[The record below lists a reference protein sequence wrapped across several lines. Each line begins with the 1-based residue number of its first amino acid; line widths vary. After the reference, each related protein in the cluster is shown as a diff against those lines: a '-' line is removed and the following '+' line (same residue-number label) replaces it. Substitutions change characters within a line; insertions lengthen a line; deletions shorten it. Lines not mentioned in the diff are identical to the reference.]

1 MGGKKQVKKI
11 IEMLKTK
18 RNIHYIIIIIIGL
31 LISIPF
37 IWLQIRDTQDG
48 WLHVLR
54 VIGLN
59 YSLSESSFPFLVA
72 PYYCCDWGYAMLA
85 FYQTIV
91 TYIPFVLGFI
101 SGSFVIGIKLFAV
114 LTTILSGIFMY
125 NFVNEITKK
134 KAIALFSAI
143 FYMCFPYKLEVIY
156 HRFAIG
162 EFTALAFIPLVFQ
175 GLYNLL
181 HGDKSRHY
189 YIAIGAT
196 GLMLSHSISTEYTAI
211 FCLIYIL
218 FNIKLFFNKDVIKKC
233 VVNVVFILL
242 MSSMFILPMLE
253 FETSAR
259 YAIFEPDIMRTRTE
273 HLAFYSIEPW
283 QFLKDK
289 QEDDG
294 ISFILG
300 IPFIVAIMLGLF
312 AYKKIPKKFKDYYII
327 SIFLGVLSMLMCTT
341 LFPWKIFP
349 DFMGTLQYPWR
360 LLGFAYFF
368 LIPVCSINVYYTLQY
383 LKNKN
388 VRYLIYTI
396 AIIILLVFTAKELSI
411 YKSEDKTLDE
421 KYSNIIEENPRIS
434 YFSINREY
442 LPEKAVKEQRGYL
455 QTRNN
460 ETCIVSGKAEIVNE
474 NKDALHL
481 EIEIKN
487 ANKNTELELPYL
499 YYPGY
504 TVILQYNN
512 KEINLDT
519 VESDYGFVKITIPED
534 VSEGKITVDYTA
546 TLLDKLAYIISGV
559 SLLGFVAYIVV
570 FRKKIKT
577 QKNNDTNS

>member
-1 MGGKKQVKKI
+1 MKKI
-11 IEMLKTK
+11 IELLKTK
-18 RNIHYIIIIIIGL
+18 RSLHYIIIIIIGL

-54 VIGLN
+54 VTGLS

-91 TYIPFVLGFI
+91 TYVPFILGFI
-101 SGSFVIGIKLFAV
+101 SGSFVLGVKLFAV
-114 LTTILSGIFMY
+114 LATILSGIFMY
-125 NFVNEITKK
+125 NLVNEITKN
-134 KAIALFSAI
+134 KAISLFAGI

-181 HGDKSRHY
+181 HGDRSKHY

-218 FNIKLFFNKDVIKKC
+218 FNIKLFWNKDVIKKC

-242 MSSMFILPMLE
+242 MSSMFILPLLE

-259 YAIFEPDIMRTRTE
+259 YSIFEPDIMRTRTE
-273 HLAFYSIEPW
+273 HLAYYSIEPW

-289 QEDDG
+289 QEEDG

-300 IPFIVAIMLGLF
+300 IPFIVSIMLGLF
-312 AYKKIPKKFKDYYII
+312 AYRKIPKEYKDYYII
-327 SIFLGVLSMLMCTT
+327 SIFLGFLAMFMCTT
-341 LFPWKIFP
+341 LFPWRVFP

-368 LIPVCSINVYYTLQY
+368 LIPVCAINVYYTLQY

-388 VRYLIYTI
+388 VRYALYVVSLLIVL
-396 AIIILLVFTAKELSI
+396 AFTAKELSV
-411 YKSEDKTLDE
+411 YKSEDRTLDD
-421 KYSNIIEENPRIS
+421 KRINSVLQNPRIH
-434 YFSINREY
+434 YYSINREY
-442 LPEKAVKEQRGYL
+442 LPFNALKEQEGYL
-455 QTRNN
+455 KTRSN
-460 ETCIVSGKAEIVNE
+460 ETYIVSGEAEIVSE

-481 EIEIKN
+481 ELSIKN
-487 ANKNTELELPYL
+487 ASKNTELELPYL

-504 TVILQYNN
+504 TVVLQYDN
-512 KEINLDT
+512 KEINLET
-519 VESDYGFVKITIPED
+519 VESDYGFVKVVIPEN
-534 VSEGKITVDYTA
+534 VAEGKITVDYTA
-546 TLLDKLAYIISGV
+546 TLLDKAAYIVSGI
-559 SLLGFVAYIVV
+559 SLLGFIVYIIV
-570 FRKKIKT
+570 FRKKIKI
-577 QKNNDTNS
+577 QKSQTNNDMNS

>member
-1 MGGKKQVKKI
+1 MKKI
-11 IEMLKTK
+11 IEILRTK
-18 RNIHYIIIIIIGL
+18 KSVHYIIIIVIGL

-54 VIGLN
+54 VQGVN
-59 YSLSESSFPFLVA
+59 YSLAESSFPFLVA
-72 PYYCCDWGYAMLA
+72 PYYCCDWGYAMVA

-91 TYIPFVLGFI
+91 TYVPYLLGLI
-101 SGSFVIGIKLFAV
+101 SGSVIWGIKLFAV

-125 NFVNEITKK
+125 NFVNEVTKK
-134 KAIALFSAI
+134 KAIALFAAI

-181 HGDKSRHY
+181 HGDRNKHY

-196 GLMLSHSISTEYTAI
+196 VLMLSHSISTEYTAI
-211 FCLIYIL
+211 FSAVYIL

-233 VVNVVFILL
+233 VINVAFILL
-242 MSSMFILPMLE
+242 MSSMFILPVIE
-253 FETSAR
+253 FETSAH
-259 YAIFEPDIMRTRTE
+259 YAIFDPDIMRTTTD
-273 HLAFYSIEPW
+273 HLAYYSIEPW

-289 QEDDG
+289 QEENP
-294 ISFILG
+294 ISFVVG
-300 IPFIVAIMLGLF
+300 IPFIITLMLGLF
-312 AYKKIPKKFKDYYII
+312 AYKKIPKNLKNFYII
-327 SIFLGVLSMLMCTT
+327 NIIFGIVAMWMCTT
-341 LFPWKIFP
+341 LFPWRIFP

-368 LIPVCSINVYYTLQY
+368 LIPVCAINLYYTLQY

-388 VRYLIYTI
+388 VRYTIY
-396 AIIILLVFTAKELSI
+396 AIVVLILLAFTAKELSV
-411 YKSEDKTLDE
+411 YKSEDTSLDE
-421 KYSNIIEENPRIS
+421 KYLDIVLENPRIH

-442 LPEKAVKEQRGYL
+442 LPEKAINEQRGYL
-455 QTRNN
+455 KDRTND
-460 ETCIVSGKAEIVNE
+460 TYVISGEAEIFNE
-474 NKDALHL
+474 IKEDLHL
-481 EIEIKN
+481 ELELRNVK
-487 ANKNTELELPYL
+487 KDTELELPYL

-512 KEINLDT
+512 NEIQLDT
-519 VESDYGFVKITIPED
+519 KESDYGFVKITIPENI
-534 VSEGKITVDYTA
+534 SEGKITVDYTA
-546 TLLDKLAYIISGV
+546 TILDKAAYIISGIALV
-559 SLLGFVAYIVV
+559 GFVIYVII
-570 FRKKIKT
+570 FRRSVNK
-577 QKNNDTNS
+577 QKSLTEGEENRR